1 MIFVT
6 VGTSHYDPLIREMD
20 RLVREGI
27 ITDKVIAQIGKG
39 SYIPKNIQHFRFI
52 RSLSKA
58 YEHAE
63 IIISTGG
70 AGTTIEC
77 VKRGL
82 PLVVIENKTL
92 MEGHQAQLIGEMA
105 KRQHLVWCPNLET
118 LAACIKEARTRTFT
132 PFVSDQPLAHKLI
145 QELLK

>member
-1 MIFVT
+1 
-6 VGTSHYDPLIREMD
+6 MD
-20 RLVREGI
+20 RLVGERV

-39 SYIPKNIQHFRFI
+39 SYVPTNVQYFRFI
-52 RSLSKA
+52 RSLNKA
-58 YEHAE
+58 YDHAD

-82 PLVVIENKTL
+82 RLVVLENKTL

-105 KRQHLVWCPNLET
+105 KKQHLVWCQNLET
-118 LAACIKEARTRTFT
+118 LATCIDEARTRTFT
-132 PFVSDQPLAHKLI
+132 PFVSDSPRAHELI
-145 QELLK
+145 QDLLK